1 MPELT
6 ARAHD
11 TSTAA
16 VAYDGDVGDVKEDD
30 IEALKIEAL
39 KIEEPTATIVSDSPI
54 EPVSGTGVGIL
65 VHLLK
70 AKDEIRRLEKENEEL
85 KQVKREI
92 DETKKSAPPTESAS
106 PPSSASTKNVLGNR
120 KIVVSHLYSNNLF
133 KIPGGLD
140 LEDKAKVEEW

>member
-1 MPELT
+1 MTSSEFPNNWCSAAFTHVHRMPELT

-30 IEALKIEAL
+30 IEALKVEAL

-54 EPVSGTGVGIL
+54 EPLNNSSGVEIL

-85 KQVKREI
+85 KKANEML
-92 DETKKSAPPTESAS
+92 KAASAPTESAS
-106 PPSSASTKNVLGNR
+106 PPTKN
-120 KIVVSHLYSNNLF
+120 
-133 KIPGGLD
+133 
-140 LEDKAKVEEW
+140 A